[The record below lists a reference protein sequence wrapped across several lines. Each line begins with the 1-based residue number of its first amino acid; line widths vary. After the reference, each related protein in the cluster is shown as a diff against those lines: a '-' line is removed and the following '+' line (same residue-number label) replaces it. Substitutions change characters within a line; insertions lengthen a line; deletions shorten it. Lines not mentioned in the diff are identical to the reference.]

1 MSVREAQE
9 KISSSEFAEWV
20 TYYSIQPFGERRAD
34 ERNAWLCYWTHISMC
49 GGTMKPKDF
58 MISDESDK
66 SSTVDDKM
74 SLLEAVASSCKR

>member
-9 KISSSEFAEWV
+9 RISSSEFAEWIA
-20 TYYSIQPFGERRAD
+20 YYSIQPFGERRAD
-34 ERNAWLCYWTHISMC
+34 EHNAWLCYWVHTSMC
-49 GGTMKPKDF
+49 GGNMQPKDF

-74 SLLEAVASSCKR
+74 GLLEAVALSCER